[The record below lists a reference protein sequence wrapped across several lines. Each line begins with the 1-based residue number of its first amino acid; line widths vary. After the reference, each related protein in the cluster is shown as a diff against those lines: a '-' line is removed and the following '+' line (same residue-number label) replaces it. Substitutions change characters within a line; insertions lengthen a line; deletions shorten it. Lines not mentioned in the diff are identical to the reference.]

1 MSLVCAETLVQVA
14 TKTLL
19 PAVRKIAVMQGIV
32 HCCIAIVSPP
42 LEFADILMPFPNLS
56 FSLTHTHT
64 HTHTSTGTTDSGII
78 SEPSKPSVDEQI
90 DHYLI
95 ELQMYASVITQ
106 TLMRTE
112 YSTT

>member
-64 HTHTSTGTTDSGII
+64 HTLA
-78 SEPSKPSVDEQI
+78 PAQ
-90 DHYLI
+90 LI
-95 ELQMYASVITQ
+95 LVSF
-106 TLMRTE
+106 LSPPNLR
-112 YSTT
+112 